1 MSSTTDNARKI
12 IVTQALPYAN
22 ASLHLGHILEAVQTD
37 IWSRFQN
44 KSGNECLFFCA
55 DDTHGTPV
63 MLKAKELGKSPEDLI
78 KEVQRD
84 HEETYKLYDINFT
97 NYHTTHSDEN
107 KKYSEQIYLKAKEN
121 DLITRRT
128 INQLYDVSE
137 SMFLS
142 DRFVKG
148 TCPKCGSTDQ
158 YGDGCT
164 KCGATYHVSELKNP
178 VSAISGTKPVN
189 KESEH
194 IFFDLPKKLDT
205 LKEFLATANLQK
217 PITNKL
223 SEWVNDDLQQW
234 DISRDAPY
242 FGFKIPEEDNKYF
255 YVWLDAPI
263 GYIASIDN
271 WATRNNK
278 DMDLLWSAN
287 SNYEIYHFIGKDI
300 SYFHGLFWPALLSAS
315 DLRLPDGIFVHGF
328 LTINGE
334 KMSKSK
340 GTGILA
346 KEFAK
351 LCDPETLRYYFAAKL
366 NDKVE
371 DIDLNFEDYVQRINS
386 DLVGKY
392 LNIASRCSSFI
403 EKNSNELSDTFD
415 NDLLEEAIKQKENIK
430 ECFESRNY
438 SKAIRLI
445 MDIADLTN
453 KYINDNTPWK
463 KDTKE
468 AAHIATTALN
478 VFNILTIYL
487 SPIIPNITKGAF
499 KFLNQD
505 SQSFNDVELLLK
517 NKINKYKPLLKRL
530 EPITIPEEIPM
541 SDEEN
546 YINIDQFAE
555 IDLRVAEI
563 KAASHVDGA
572 DKLLQL
578 TLDVGD
584 LGERNVF
591 AGIKKAYD
599 PESLVGKMVILV
611 SNLAP
616 RKMKFGLSEGM
627 VLASSDD
634 EGIYL
639 ISPDSGATPGLR
651 VK

>member
-128 INQLYDVSE
+128 INQLYDESE

-148 TCPKCGSTDQ
+148 TCPKCGATDQ

-164 KCGATYHVSELKNP
+164 KCGATYDVSELKNP

-315 DLRLPDGIFVHGF
+315 DLKLPDGIFVHGF

-346 KEFAK
+346 KEFAE

-371 DIDLNFEDYVQRINS
+371 DIDLELLVIRFEHERMTLRVPLSKANESGLRTLSSKVQMDEAIVTLKGKAKVKKSMWSRRAQEYETKINS
-386 DLVGKY
+386 GSLVSIAEVVRDLYRKDDQGEQSY
-392 LNIASRCSSFI
+392 SERQMYQAALERLASEFAAVDDTDKDSAVVKL
-403 EKNSNELSDTFD
+403 EKIIDD
-415 NDLLEEAIKQKENIK
+415 NAEEA
-430 ECFESRNY
+430 
-438 SKAIRLI
+438 A
-445 MDIADLTN
+445 
-453 KYINDNTPWK
+453 
-463 KDTKE
+463 
-468 AAHIATTALN
+468 
-478 VFNILTIYL
+478 
-487 SPIIPNITKGAF
+487 
-499 KFLNQD
+499 
-505 SQSFNDVELLLK
+505 
-517 NKINKYKPLLKRL
+517 
-530 EPITIPEEIPM
+530 
-541 SDEEN
+541 
-546 YINIDQFAE
+546 
-555 IDLRVAEI
+555 
-563 KAASHVDGA
+563 
-572 DKLLQL
+572 
-578 TLDVGD
+578 
-584 LGERNVF
+584 
-591 AGIKKAYD
+591 
-599 PESLVGKMVILV
+599 
-611 SNLAP
+611 
-616 RKMKFGLSEGM
+616 
-627 VLASSDD
+627 
-634 EGIYL
+634 
-639 ISPDSGATPGLR
+639 
-651 VK
+651 